1 MTSIVNWHYKLA
13 KNKVVELIQKHFYE
27 PIVLHVMQE
36 LARFAGLDQPKPHKN
51 TQNRTALS
59 LYAEELCDMLT
70 EVVNHRPGR
79 LPDYLVS
86 ANELHL
92 LPIESLT
99 EAEVSIAV
107 RMDKLEKAVLEL
119 AKRPQEAVQEVARRP
134 QE

>member
-1 MTSIVNWHYKLA
+1 
-13 KNKVVELIQKHFYE
+13 
-27 PIVLHVMQE
+27 
-36 LARFAGLDQPKPHKN
+36 
-51 TQNRTALS
+51 
-59 LYAEELCDMLT
+59 MLT
-70 EVVNHRPGR
+70 EVVNHRPGM

-134 QE
+134 QEGALGARRPEAVLEVVQEQARGPQEGVLGAAIERGRSLSYRRVLTAGRRAATPVRGAT